1 MSDAALYSLLALLL
15 AVLGFAWLALAL
27 PNHWRQVHGSLPLT
41 APRQAILRSGASL
54 MLGLSLL
61 CSLAGD
67 SPAMAILLWLML
79 LSSAIVV
86 VACLLACQPRWL
98 HTITLLTL
106 LAFAGLIIAGVV
118 GLKMAG

>member
-27 PNHWRQVHGSLPLT
+27 PNHWRQVHQGVQQT
-41 APRQAILRSGASL
+41 ASRQVALRSGASL

-79 LSSAIVV
+79 LGVATLIV
-86 VACLLACQPRWL
+86 A
-98 HTITLLTL
+98 LTL
-106 LAFAGLIIAGVV
+106 SWRAQWLALLWPTRPQAERSAD
-118 GLKMAG
+118 